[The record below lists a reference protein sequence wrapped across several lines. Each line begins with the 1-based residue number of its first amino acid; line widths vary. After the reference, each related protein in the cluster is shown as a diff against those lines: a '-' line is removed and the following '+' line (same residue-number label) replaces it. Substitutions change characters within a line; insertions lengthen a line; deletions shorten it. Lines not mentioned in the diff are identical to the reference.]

1 MVMVLQ
7 ARIVTRSGV
16 ARTTSLAVAEDFG
29 RSHHAVVCDIL
40 RLDCTPAFFDKHFRS
55 VQMVVSGPLGRDTLT
70 HYELTKE
77 GFLLLTG
84 AYRGED
90 TRFVR
95 EAYLDAFKQA
105 RIEETLSPAL
115 QPGAMILKQLAFYRN
130 MLQPQD
136 KLALAQPIDET
147 NPHDSGSWCFDFG
160 EKPIRSLKKDG
171 EVWFVAKDVAIA
183 LDYPQ
188 TTISNM
194 TKTIGHVPDEWKGRY
209 RIPTPGGNQ
218 EMAVVSEQ
226 GLYFFLGRSDK
237 PKALPFQKWLAGE
250 VLPQLRR
257 TGTYSLPPSPQA
269 SLPHIDYR
277 VVGRSGFVLSSDL
290 YLRLYL
296 ANNRERASATLIW
309 LLMHENALEQPVNFT
324 LRELEEISGGELS
337 RNGIFKCVRRLAARG
352 VLIWEAPGAGNSK
365 SHFQLAENVLVRMLT
380 EIEPSVVALLGKVRV
395 PVLRPRQESDDQGP
409 LLH

>member
-1 MVMVLQ
+1 MAMVLQ

-16 ARTTSLAVAEDFG
+16 ARTTSLAVAEDFR

-40 RLDCTPAFFDKHFRS
+40 RLDCTPAFFDQHFRS

-95 EAYLDAFKQA
+95 EAYLQAFKRA

-130 MLQPQD
+130 MLQPED

-147 NPHDSGSWCFDFG
+147 NPNQSGSWCFDFG
-160 EKPIRSLKKDG
+160 EKPIRTVKKDG
-171 EVWFVAKDVAIA
+171 EVWFVAKDIANA
-183 LDYPQ
+183 LDY
-188 TTISNM
+188 
-194 TKTIGHVPDEWKGRY
+194 VWKGVKGTIAH
-209 RIPTPGGNQ
+209 IPEEWRGVCSVQTPSGEQ
-218 EMAVVSEQ
+218 EMAIVSEQ

-257 TGTYSLPPSPQA
+257 TGAYSLPPAPQA

-309 LLMHENALEQPVNFT
+309 LLMHENALEQPVKFS
-324 LRELEEISGGELS
+324 LRDLEEISGGELS

-352 VLIWEAPGAGNSK
+352 VLIWEPPGAGHAK
-365 SHFQLAENVLVRMLT
+365 SPFQLAEDVLVRMLT
-380 EIEPSVVALLGKVRV
+380 DIEPSVVALLGRVRV
-395 PVLRPRQESDDQGP
+395 PVLRPRLESGDESP
-409 LLH
+409 LMH

>member
-105 RIEETLSPAL
+105 RIQETLSPAL

-160 EKPIRSLKKDG
+160 EKPIRTVKKDG
-171 EVWFVAKDVAIA
+171 EVWFVAKDVAVA
-183 LDYPQ
+183 LDY
-188 TTISNM
+188 TWSGNRTA
-194 TKTIGHVPDEWKGRY
+194 HVPEEWRGVTSVV
-209 RIPTPGGNQ
+209 TPSGEQ
-218 EMAVVSEQ
+218 EMQVLSEQ

-237 PKALPFQKWLAGE
+237 PKSLPFQKWIAGE

-257 TGTYSLPPSPQA
+257 TGTYSLPQSPQA

-352 VLIWEAPGAGNSK
+352 VLIWEAPGAGNGK

-395 PVLRPRQESDDQGP
+395 PVLRPRIESDDQSP